1 VLADNLANLSVLLQ
15 VRAMEKDDASTDW
28 QRIEAQLPR
37 GWRELGDEMG
47 LLQER
52 PAHMGTKV
60 RDLGVALRLVL
71 HQAGTSASLRAT
83 TALAAATGVV
93 TLSAVSLHQWMKKIG
108 PYLTV
113 LLARMVESA
122 AFSPEKWGGLHIIVG
137 DATTVQRP
145 ASKGTTARVH
155 YALRLADMTPRHIE
169 VTDEHGG
176 ETARRFRAE
185 PGEVWLLD
193 RAYANPAGVAS
204 IHDRGAHIIVRYNRG
219 TLPVY
224 DKQGN
229 RIDVIAL
236 LQETQRREDERQK
249 RAVVLVD
256 GERISGRLCWVRLP
270 VGKAEQARRR
280 AAKESDGICDDDA
293 LLAAEFVIVF
303 TTILTELTAK
313 QVLELYRARWQV
325 ELEFKRAKSIRE
337 LDRLPNFLPETIHSW
352 ICAKLLLQLIS
363 LRIANASGPRSD
375 AFPPGGYHFALLP
388 TMPPTDRRDRGADRR
403 RTLVRG
409 SSDLGRRVRGVA
421 AARTG

>member
-1 VLADNLANLSVLLQ
+1 
-15 VRAMEKDDASTDW
+15 MENDDASKDW
-28 QRIEAQLPR
+28 RLIEAQLPA

-52 PAHMGTKV
+52 PAHMGAKV

-83 TALAAATGVV
+83 TALAAATGVIA
-93 TLSAVSLHQWMKKIG
+93 LSAVSLHQWMKKIG

-113 LLARMVESA
+113 LLGRMVESA
-122 AFSPEKWGGLHIIVG
+122 SFSPEKWGGLDIIVG

-193 RAYANPAGVAS
+193 RAYANPPGVAS

-224 DKQGN
+224 GKDAK
-229 RIDVIAL
+229 RIDVMAL
-236 LQETQRREDERQK
+236 LRETPKREDERQK
-249 RAVVLVD
+249 RAFVLVD
-256 GERISGRLCWVRLP
+256 GRRIAGRLCWVRLP
-270 VGKAEQARRR
+270 VGKAEQACRR
-280 AAKESDGICDDDA
+280 AAKESDGGCDDDT

-325 ELEFKRAKSIRE
+325 ELEFKRTKSIRE

-363 LRIANASGPRSD
+363 VRIANASGPLPD

-388 TMPPTDRRDRGADRR
+388 AAPPTEGRARGTNRRGA
-403 RTLVRG
+403 LVRG
-409 SSDLGRRVRGVA
+409 SSDLGRSVRGVA
-421 AARTG
+421 AGQAG

>member
-1 VLADNLANLSVLLQ
+1 
-15 VRAMEKDDASTDW
+15 
-28 QRIEAQLPR
+28 
-37 GWRELGDEMG
+37 
-47 LLQER
+47 
-52 PAHMGTKV
+52 MGTTV

-71 HQAGTSASLRAT
+71 HRGGDHARSEQRRRWRRRPGL
-83 TALAAATGVV
+83 V

-193 RAYANPAGVAS
+193 RAYANPAGVARRS
-204 IHDRGAHIIVRYNRG
+204 MTAGRTSSSATTAARFPSTTSRATASMSSRCCKRRRGEKTSARN
-219 TLPVY
+219 
-224 DKQGN
+224 
-229 RIDVIAL
+229 
-236 LQETQRREDERQK
+236 
-249 RAVVLVD
+249 AVVLVD

-270 VGKAEQARRR
+270 VGKAVRRPARRARPRR
-280 AAKESDGICDDDA
+280 ATAPHDDA

-303 TTILTELTAK
+303 TTSNT
-313 QVLELYRARWQV
+313 
-325 ELEFKRAKSIRE
+325 
-337 LDRLPNFLPETIHSW
+337 
-352 ICAKLLLQLIS
+352 
-363 LRIANASGPRSD
+363 
-375 AFPPGGYHFALLP
+375 
-388 TMPPTDRRDRGADRR
+388 
-403 RTLVRG
+403 
-409 SSDLGRRVRGVA
+409 
-421 AARTG
+421 

>member
-1 VLADNLANLSVLLQ
+1 MTSANTLTDWELIEANLP
-15 VRAMEKDDASTDW
+15 T
-28 QRIEAQLPR
+28 

-47 LLQER
+47 LLRER
-52 PAHMGTKV
+52 PAHMGTKI

-83 TALAAATGVV
+83 TALAAATGVAAIA
-93 TLSAVSLHQWMKKIG
+93 AVSLHQWMKKIG

-113 LLARMVESA
+113 LLARMVETA
-122 AFSPEKWGGLHIIVG
+122 AFAPEKWGGLHIIVG

-193 RAYANPAGVAS
+193 RCYANPPGVAA
-204 IHDRGAHIIVRYNRG
+204 IHDRGAHIIVRFTRG
-219 TLPVY
+219 TLPLY
-224 DKQGN
+224 DKAGKP
-229 RIDVIAL
+229 IDVVSLLKDTAHRDEARQVRAFVHAGDKRIA
-236 LQETQRREDERQK
+236 
-249 RAVVLVD
+249 
-256 GERISGRLCWVRLP
+256 GRLCWLRLP
-270 VGKAEQARRR
+270 KNKVEKARRR
-280 AAKESDGICDDDA
+280 AMKDSDGVCSDET
-293 LLAAEFVIVF
+293 LFAAEFVVVF
-303 TTILTELTAK
+303 TTILTELTAR

-363 LRIANASGPRSD
+363 ARIANSSTSESES
-375 AFPPGGYHFALLP
+375 FSPGEVRFTLLP
-388 TMPPTDRRDRGADRR
+388 AAPPTERPDSATDRR
-403 RTLVRG
+403 RTLVCG
-409 SSDLGRRVRGVA
+409 SADLGRRVRGA
-421 AARTG
+421 AAHPAA

>member
-1 VLADNLANLSVLLQ
+1 MTTTN
-15 VRAMEKDDASTDW
+15 RATDW
-28 QRIEAQLPR
+28 ELIEAHLPA

-47 LLQER
+47 LIRER
-52 PAHMGTKV
+52 PQHMGVKIG
-60 RDLGVALRLVL
+60 DLGIALRLVF

-83 TALAAATGVV
+83 TALAAATGIV
-93 TLSAVSLHQWMKKIG
+93 TIAAVSLHQWMKKLG

-113 LLARMVESA
+113 LLARMVGTA
-122 AFSPEKWGGLHIIVG
+122 AFAPEKWGGLHIIVG

-204 IHDRGAHIIVRYNRG
+204 IHDRGAHIVVRYNRG

-224 DKQGN
+224 DKRGR
-229 RIDVIAL
+229 RIDVMSL
-236 LQETQRREDERQK
+236 LKETVAREDVHQC
-249 RAVVLVD
+249 RALVHVGD
-256 GERISGRLCWVRLP
+256 KKIPGRLCWMRLP
-270 VGKAEQARRR
+270 ADKAAQARHR
-280 AAKESDGICDDDA
+280 AERESDGPCDSET
-293 LLAAEFVIVF
+293 LLAAEFVLVF
-303 TTILTELTAK
+303 TTILTELTAEE
-313 QVLELYRARWQV
+313 VLALYRARWQV

-352 ICAKLLLQLIS
+352 ICAKLLLQLITA
-363 LRIANASGPRSD
+363 RIANAGPPPSES
-375 AFPPGGYHFALLP
+375 FSPGGTRLALLP
-388 TMPPTDRRDRGADRR
+388 ASHVHSDGRRA
-403 RTLVRG
+403 LVRRARR
-409 SSDLGRRVRGVA
+409 LGCRVQSA
-421 AARTG
+421 AAGSAL

>member
-1 VLADNLANLSVLLQ
+1 MLAENLANLSVLLQ

-280 AAKESDGICDDDA
+280 AAKESDA
-293 LLAAEFVIVF
+293 SATTTAPLAAEVRDRLSP
-303 TTILTELTAK
+303 TILTELTAK

-337 LDRLPNFLPETIHSW
+337 LDQSPQLSLRKRSTAGLRRCS
-352 ICAKLLLQLIS
+352 LQLIS
-363 LRIANASGPRSD
+363 VRIANASGPRSD
-375 AFPPGGYHFALLP
+375 AFPPVATTSPSSQRCRRLN
-388 TMPPTDRRDRGADRR
+388 RRDRGADRR

-409 SSDLGRRVRGVA
+409 LS
-421 AARTG
+421 